1 MKITLN
7 HAKLAKSLQY
17 ASRAVSA
24 KPNIPVLSN
33 VLLDVSNTDVKLS
46 ATNLD
51 MGINMWIPGKVDEE
65 GSTTV
70 SAKYIADF
78 VAASYSDKVDI
89 ESKDSTLLVKTS
101 KSKANFST
109 IPSNEFPP
117 LPETPAEPVFSIS
130 ASELII
136 SMDKVLFSC
145 STDFS
150 AGKIQ
155 QTGVLFEMEE
165 GNDEEI
171 SFVGLD
177 GFRLSKRSAKIS
189 NLKRD
194 LISNQIIV
202 PARYMAEVVKILQ
215 DYSDVDTVQVF
226 ITENKSQIIF
236 KFDDVEISLR
246 LIEGPY
252 PDYKRIMPD
261 SFAYTFEVKRSDLEE
276 GIKVINTFARSNL
289 SSKTLFDFDIEN
301 NVIKLRSSVA
311 EIGENETVI
320 EVGSTDGSGDLN
332 SAYNLK
338 YLQDLV
344 NHIKGETIKFETKGP
359 LSASIFK
366 DKADSKYI
374 HILMPLRRDV

>member
-7 HAKLAKSLQY
+7 HSKLAKSLQY
-17 ASRAVSA
+17 ASRAVST

-33 VLLDVSNTDVKLS
+33 VLLDVSNTDIKLS

-51 MGINMWIPGKVDEE
+51 MGINMWIPGKVEEE

-78 VAASYSDKVDI
+78 VVASSSDKVDI

-117 LPETPAEPVFSIS
+117 LPATPEEPLFTIS
-130 ASELII
+130 SSELII
-136 SMDKVLFSC
+136 SMDKVLFAC

-155 QTGVLFEMEE
+155 QTGVLFELGE
-165 GNDEEI
+165 NDEEI
-171 SFVGLD
+171 SFIGLD
-177 GFRLSKRSAKIS
+177 GFRLSKRSAKIT
-189 NLKRD
+189 NLKKD
-194 LISNQIIV
+194 LATGQIIV

-215 DYSDVDTVQVF
+215 DYSDVDTVNVY
-226 ITENKSQIIF
+226 ITDNKSQIIF

-261 SFAYTFEVKRSDLEE
+261 SFSYTFEVKRSDLEE
-276 GIKVINTFARSNL
+276 GIKIVNTFARSNL
-289 SSKTLFDFDIEN
+289 SSKTLFDFDIES

-311 EIGENETVI
+311 EVGENETVI
-320 EVGSTDGSGDLN
+320 EVTSVDGSGDLN
-332 SAYNLK
+332 SAYNLR

-344 NHIKGETIKFETKGP
+344 NHIKGETLKFETKGP